1 MAEFSFETAAGV
13 AAKQNKGTVV
23 VFRDDLGEPF
33 TFKDANGDT
42 QDVTV
47 VVAGALSSTY
57 RKAESAQRDRMLKR
71 RTTTLTDETL
81 QKNQL
86 ELISA
91 CVLEWNLHVGGKPV
105 PCTKENVA
113 QVLISAPWLRTDL
126 EAAMG
131 DASRFLG

>member
-13 AAKQNKGTVV
+13 AAKQSKGTVV

-33 TFKDANGDT
+33 TFKGANGET
-42 QDVTV
+42 QEVTLT
-47 VVAGALSSTY
+47 VAGALSSVY

-71 RTTTLTDETL
+71 RTMSLTDEML

-86 ELISA
+86 DLISA
-91 CVLEWNLHVGGKPV
+91 CVLEWNLHVDGRAV
-105 PCTKENVA
+105 PCTKENVM
-113 QVLISAPWLRTDL
+113 QVLTSAPWLRNDL

>member
-23 VFRDDLGEPF
+23 VFRDDLGEAF
-33 TFKDANGDT
+33 TFKGANGET
-42 QDVTV
+42 QEVTV
-47 VVAGALSSTY
+47 TVAGALSSTY

-71 RTTTLTDETL
+71 RTMSLTDEML

-86 ELISA
+86 DLIAS
-91 CVLEWNLHVGGKPV
+91 CVLEWNLHVDGRAV
-105 PCTKENVA
+105 PCTKENVM
-113 QVLISAPWLRTDL
+113 QVLTSAPWLRNDL

>member
-33 TFKDANGDT
+33 TFKDANGTT
-42 QDVTV
+42 QEVTV
-47 VVAGALSSTY
+47 LVAGALSSTY

-71 RTTTLTDETL
+71 RTTTLTDEML

-86 ELISA
+86 DLVSA
-91 CVLEWNLHVGGKPV
+91 CVLEWNLHVDGKPV

-113 QVLISAPWLRTDL
+113 QVLISAPWLRGDL
-126 EAAMG
+126 EAAMS